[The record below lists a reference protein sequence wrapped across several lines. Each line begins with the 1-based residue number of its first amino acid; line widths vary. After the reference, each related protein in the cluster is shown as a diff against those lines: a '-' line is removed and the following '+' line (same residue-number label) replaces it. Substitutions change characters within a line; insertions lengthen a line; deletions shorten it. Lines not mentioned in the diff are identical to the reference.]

1 MTDSTTAELTAEE
14 FAERI
19 AVVDAEAVV
28 SCGGEAGVVLV
39 KGELK

>member
-1 MTDSTTAELTAEE
+1 MTDSTAAEFAAEE
-14 FAERI
+14 FTERI